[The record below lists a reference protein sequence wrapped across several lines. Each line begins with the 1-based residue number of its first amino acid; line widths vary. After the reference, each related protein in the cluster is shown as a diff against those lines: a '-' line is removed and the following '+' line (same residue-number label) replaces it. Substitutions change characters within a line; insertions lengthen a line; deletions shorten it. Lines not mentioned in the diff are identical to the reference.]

1 MTEKRNR
8 KIRWCVVLLICNVL
22 FIWGNSMLP
31 GEVSGAISDWVG
43 KVIAAIFYHG
53 DGVPQAGRGLLRKL
67 AHLTEFACLGALL
80 TWLLSLLQKPR
91 VFAIAAGVLVASV
104 DETIQRIVPDRGP
117 SIKDVLIDTSG
128 VLLGMIFLLVGYTV
142 CKKKAKQHQEDTP
155 K

>member
-1 MTEKRNR
+1 MIEKTNR
-8 KIRWCVVLLICNVL
+8 RIRLCTVLLICNVL

-31 GEVSGAISDWVG
+31 GSVSGAISDWVRDI
-43 KVIAAIFYHG
+43 IAAIFYRG
-53 DGVPQAGRGLLRKL
+53 DGNPQAGGGLLRKL

-104 DETIQRIVPDRGP
+104 DETIQRFVPDRGP

-142 CKKKAKQHQEDTP
+142 CKKKAKQDQEDIT
-155 K
+155 